1 MVADLRSAF
10 AEYRDID
17 FNALLTDN
25 GNGTSTLNVVELR
38 EQLIEAGYEF
48 TDSINS
54 LFAQIIDNYTKNIS
68 TAFTLGISG
77 TTSATEMQAFN

>member
-38 EQLIEAGYEF
+38 
-48 TDSINS
+48 
-54 LFAQIIDNYTKNIS
+54 
-68 TAFTLGISG
+68 
-77 TTSATEMQAFN
+77 